1 VGGRFLE
8 RENFDEVVV
17 EAQVTAMAFEVRL
30 AQVVVEKGVV
40 FQFGGVEFQRIE
52 VERSF
57 ENDKGF
63 VLS

>member
-1 VGGRFLE
+1 VHVEEPFEQEGKGVGGRFLE

-40 FQFGGVEFQRIE
+40 FQFGGVEF
-52 VERSF
+52 
-57 ENDKGF
+57 
-63 VLS
+63 